1 MSESNHNNTPEDLHS
16 VRLARLETIV
26 EGLSRNLTSL
36 SNSVESYISA
46 SGKTNWNVLFAAV
59 GAGVGVVLWV
69 INSTITPLDSR
80 VLLIE
85 KDIQEVNEFVK
96 NTANTR
102 FTKSEGEILKSD
114 LNQYKLDRAKEIGYR
129 NAVIDR
135 LREQIE
141 CLRNP

>member
-1 MSESNHNNTPEDLHS
+1 M
-16 VRLARLETIV
+16 ETIV

-80 VLLIE
+80 VLLME
-85 KDIQEVNEFVK
+85 RDMQEMNEFVK
-96 NTANTR
+96 GTSDTR
-102 FTKSEGEILKSD
+102 FTKEEGESLKLD

-135 LREQIE
+135 LRKEIE
-141 CLRNP
+141 RIKTP